1 MMKKRPINKK
11 YRMERNPFLL
21 LSGSCDDPEYQQ
33 EIVDL
38 HNISASDFSLM
49 TDNFFYDSV
58 PEPKLYKAD
67 EITAKLADA
76 SCATDK
82 VVIFCDEYDH
92 RNNVDIRFTVT
103 PIASDPTPGNVRTVS
118 GVHAENVGL
127 SADYS
132 VTLFMGLLRIYEPEE
147 FWFYKC
153 YEIGS
158 DGVAVPSVTYKVLK
172 NKAVVY
178 IGNMSGFP

>member
-1 MMKKRPINKK
+1 
-11 YRMERNPFLL
+11 MERKNSFLQ
-21 LSGSCDDPEYQQ
+21 LSGNCNDPEYQQ

-49 TDNFFYDSV
+49 TDNFFYNSV
-58 PEPKLYKAD
+58 PDPKVYLAD
-67 EITAKLADA
+67 EIRDTMVDA
-76 SCATDK
+76 NCATDK

-92 RNNVDIRFTVT
+92 RNNIDIRFTVT
-103 PIASDPTPGNVRTVS
+103 PIADDPIPGNVRTVS
-118 GVHAENVGL
+118 GVHSQNVGL

-132 VTLFMGLLRIYEPEE
+132 VTLFMGLLNIYEPDM

-153 YEIGS
+153 YEIEE

-172 NKAVVY
+172 GDAVVY
-178 IGNMSGFP
+178 VGNMSGLP